1 MKTYLVFTEQCD
13 DDTIITRMTSKKIR
27 EYIDKNGY
35 EGIAIVEGNLLKD
48 FTSKV
53 DISKFKE

>member
-1 MKTYLVFTEQCD
+1 
-13 DDTIITRMTSKKIR
+13 MTSKKIR